1 MATTE
6 TPLLDDLTWRG
17 LIAQVASEDR
27 LAELVTAGGAT
38 VYCGFDP
45 TAPSLH
51 VGHLVPLLT
60 LARYQRAG
68 VRPIALAGGGT
79 GMIGD
84 PSGRTSERM
93 LNEAGTVDAWTE
105 RIRGQLS
112 RFLDF
117 DAGALLLNNLD
128 WLAPLTAI
136 ELLRDVGKHFPM
148 GWMLGKESV
157 RTRIEGEGLS
167 FTEFSYMVLQSYDFL
182 HLERAY
188 GCLLQIGGSDQYG
201 NITAGIELIRRAD
214 GASAAGQTVP
224 LITDASGQKF
234 GKSTGAAVWLDP
246 ERTSP
251 YAFYQYWL
259 NVDDRDAGRYLRLFT
274 FLDRPE
280 IEAIEAVQA
289 ERPERREAQRRLAQ
303 EMTVMVH
310 GDQEWRRAVEVSEA
324 LFGKGRLGELD
335 PKRLE
340 VALEAAPTVRLGPD
354 IEPTYAA
361 LMVET
366 GLVKS
371 TSEAARLAAG
381 GGVYANDDKIEDV
394 SVVPPDAAFL
404 GGRVLVLRRGRR
416 SHGLVVRG

>member
-1 MATTE
+1 MAATA

-68 VRPIALAGGGT
+68 VRPVALAGGGT

-93 LNEAGTVDAWTE
+93 LNEADTVDAWTE

-259 NVDDRDAGRYLRLFT
+259 HADDRDAGRYLRLFT
-274 FLDRPE
+274 FLDRPD
-280 IEAIEAVQA
+280 IEAIEAAQA

-340 VALEAAPTVRLGPD
+340 VALEAAPTVRLGAG
-354 IEPTYAA
+354 IERSYAA

-366 GLVKS
+366 GLAKS

-381 GGVYANDDKIEDV
+381 GGVYANDDKVEDV
-394 SVVPPDAAFL
+394 SVTVPDAAFL
-404 GGRVLVLRRGRR
+404 GGRLLVLRRGRR

>member
-136 ELLRDVGKHFPM
+136 ELLRDVGKHFPV

-157 RTRIEGEGLS
+157 RTRLEGEGLS

-214 GASAAGQTVP
+214 GAGAAGQTVP

-274 FLDRPE
+274 FLDRPD
-280 IEAIEAVQA
+280 IEAIEVAQT

-324 LFGKGRLGELD
+324 LFGKGRMGDLE
-335 PKRLE
+335 PERLE
-340 VALEAAPTVRLGPD
+340 VALEAAPTVRLGAG
-354 IEPTYAA
+354 IERSYAA

-366 GLVKS
+366 GLAKS

-394 SVVPPDAAFL
+394 SITPPDAAFL

>member
-1 MATTE
+1 
-6 TPLLDDLTWRG
+6 
-17 LIAQVASEDR
+17 
-27 LAELVTAGGAT
+27 
-38 VYCGFDP
+38 
-45 TAPSLH
+45 
-51 VGHLVPLLT
+51 
-60 LARYQRAG
+60 
-68 VRPIALAGGGT
+68 
-79 GMIGD
+79 
-84 PSGRTSERM
+84 
-93 LNEAGTVDAWTE
+93 
-105 RIRGQLS
+105 
-112 RFLDF
+112 
-117 DAGALLLNNLD
+117 
-128 WLAPLTAI
+128 
-136 ELLRDVGKHFPM
+136 
-148 GWMLGKESV
+148 
-157 RTRIEGEGLS
+157 
-167 FTEFSYMVLQSYDFL
+167 
-182 HLERAY
+182 
-188 GCLLQIGGSDQYG
+188 
-201 NITAGIELIRRAD
+201 
-214 GASAAGQTVP
+214 
-224 LITDASGQKF
+224 
-234 GKSTGAAVWLDP
+234 VWLDP

-274 FLDRPE
+274 FLDRPD
-280 IEAIEAVQA
+280 IEAIEAAQA

-340 VALEAAPTVRLGPD
+340 VALEAAPTVRLGAD
-354 IEPTYAA
+354 IERTYAA